1 MKIVLTPQE
10 SEEYFYNALCNAE
23 GTGYMNSYG
32 IKMTFFNA
40 DYLAAKNK
48 LQSPCYE
55 DVLMQMLRDGKELTY
70 QDIEGEG
77 DMTHSITLQDVHD
90 RVQLTPIKHLTDMIE
105 ENDDAETA
113 DVILQ
118 TVFFKEIVFG

>member
-1 MKIVLTPQE
+1 MKISLTPQE

-23 GTGYMNSYG
+23 GSGYMNSYG
-32 IKMTFFNA
+32 IKMTFHNR
-40 DYLAAKNK
+40 DYLSAKEK

-55 DVLMQMLRDGKELTY
+55 DILMQILRDGNKLTY
-70 QDIEGEG
+70 QDVEGQG
-77 DMTHSITLQDVHD
+77 DMTRSINLTDVHE
-90 RVQLTPIKHLTDMIE
+90 RVQLIPVSHILNLFN

-118 TVFFKEIVFG
+118 TVFFQEVVFG